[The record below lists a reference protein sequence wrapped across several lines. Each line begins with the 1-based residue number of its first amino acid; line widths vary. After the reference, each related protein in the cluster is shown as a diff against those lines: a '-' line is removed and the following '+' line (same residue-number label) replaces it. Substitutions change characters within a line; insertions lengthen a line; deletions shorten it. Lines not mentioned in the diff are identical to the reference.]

1 MHVLELLD
9 PAASMAVT
17 ALVNG
22 LWQGLVLIGLVWG
35 LLRIVEA
42 RRRLNATT
50 RYAVWSVALVGVL
63 CLPVGAAMMAAS
75 QPETAP
81 VYDTSVIVLPEATP
95 APVVVLETPA
105 DAAVEAS
112 IAIEPVEVSLASV
125 DETQSGG
132 QAFLPASR
140 HLVLPWSMEGWMPFV
155 FGAWLLVALALVAR
169 VARGCV
175 YVRRLKR
182 RSIPLPPSY
191 QQRLDAWCRAYGL
204 RRAVK
209 IAGVETLATPVAAGL
224 RHPMILVPVSL
235 LDHLTDEEFDQVM
248 LHELAHL
255 ARRDDWTNL
264 FHKLAQAVL
273 FFHPAVYYVGR
284 QMEREREMACD
295 DWVVSMTRRP
305 RSYASCLARLVE
317 LDVRS
322 RAVLVAPG
330 MAVGKEHLFERVR
343 RLLDQ
348 GRHVTAHLSRPGF
361 LTVVLALAAA
371 FLLMTRV
378 ALFFAPP
385 EPVEA
390 VVVASELSDPVI
402 VLEPNVAV
410 ISEPQR
416 ESAIEPVVVVDVQT
430 RVVPAIQVAVELG
443 VEPLTETAMT
453 SVEADTI
460 VSYRPIREIRLN
472 RLQSTVAINQ
482 SRQTMQATQPRLRQ
496 VRPSPQDLSVVSWV
510 RVLKAAGRIGSSGDR
525 ARFLTNATR
534 RMPANEEVY
543 AAYLET
549 AGTLGSSGDRSR
561 VLSTMLKQHRLSK
574 ASMLL
579 FLDVV
584 QGLTSS
590 GDRARLLLQTARVM
604 PNDDAVHEAYLKAAE
619 SLSSSSDYRR
629 VLSALTKEQR

>member
-9 PAASMAVT
+9 PAASMVVT

-22 LWQGLVLIGLVWG
+22 LWQGLVLMGLVWG

-42 RRRLNATT
+42 RRQLNATT
-50 RYAVWSVALVGVL
+50 RYAVWAATLVGVL

-75 QPETAP
+75 PPETAP
-81 VYDTSVIVLPEATP
+81 VYDTSVVVLPEATP
-95 APVVVLETPA
+95 APVVVLEAPA
-105 DAAVEAS
+105 DAAAEAG
-112 IAIEPVEVSLASV
+112 IATEPVEVSLASV
-125 DETQSGG
+125 DEAQSGG

-140 HLVLPWSMEGWMPFV
+140 HLVLPWSLGGWMPFV
-155 FGAWLLVALALVAR
+155 FGAWLLVALVLVAR

-182 RSIPLPPSY
+182 RSVALPPSY
-191 QQRLDAWCRAYGL
+191 QRQLDAWRRAYGL

-209 IAGVETLATPVAAGL
+209 IAGVETLATPVAVGL

-248 LHELAHL
+248 LHELAHI

-361 LTVVLALAAA
+361 LTVVLALVAA
-371 FLLMTRV
+371 FLVMTRV
-378 ALFFAPP
+378 ALFFAPS
-385 EPVEA
+385 EPAEA
-390 VVVASELSDPVI
+390 VVIAPELNDPVI
-402 VLEPNVAV
+402 VLEPKVTV
-410 ISEPQR
+410 TPEPR
-416 ESAIEPVVVVDVQT
+416 RIRADEPVMVVDVET
-430 RVVPAIQVAVELG
+430 RVVPAIRVDVELG
-443 VEPLTETAMT
+443 IEPLTEIATT
-453 SVEADTI
+453 GVEPDTI
-460 VSYRPIREIRLN
+460 ISYRPIRQIRLN
-472 RLQSTVAINQ
+472 RVQNTIALDEA
-482 SRQTMQATQPRLRQ
+482 RQTMQATQPQLRQ
-496 VRPSPQDLSVVSWV
+496 VRPSPQDLSVVSWI
-510 RVLKAAGRIGSSGDR
+510 RVLKAAGRIASGGDR
-525 ARFLTNATR
+525 ARFLTDATR

-561 VLSTMLKQHRLSK
+561 VLSAMLNHHRLGK

-579 FLDVV
+579 FLDGV

-590 GDRARLLLQTARVM
+590 GDRARVLIQTARVM
-604 PNDDAVHEAYLKAAE
+604 PNDAAVHEAYLEAAE
-619 SLSSSSDYRR
+619 SLSSSGDYRR
-629 VLSALTKEQR
+629 VLSALTKAQR